1 MKLKGKLVL
10 FCVLIC
16 IISIFVIAGVN
27 YFVSIQQL
35 ESEVDTNIQLET
47 KTIAQEA
54 DKWMALQ
61 KKALEEVLQG
71 VIYNDDYEFDFLH
84 NYFMGKN
91 GINPG
96 NEYYAAF
103 PDKSLI
109 SGSGWVP
116 DSSYDPTIRDW
127 YVGAK
132 STDGIF
138 ISEPYLDMDMG
149 EMVITISKLFKSKD
163 GNEGIVACDISI
175 SYVVDFISN
184 VELGEGAYGFLLD
197 NNGSIITHENV
208 EFNPTE
214 ESLKSVGEVLDG
226 NLLKIMDSDL
236 NLRGRRLKDYD
247 GVNRM
252 FYFENMPEA
261 NWTVGVG
268 YPSSRIMGTINK
280 VIQYTVIGTVI
291 VILLAFILSNY
302 MGGTITKPILNSVKI
317 AEDISNLDLSKS
329 VETKMLNRKDEIG
342 QMYGSFQMII
352 EKLRIFMKD
361 MDDSITINQQI
372 YEETIGELN
381 YLVAQAEDTSAT
393 TEELSASM
401 EETSASS
408 FAINESANEID
419 RALSDFAEKVQEG
432 SNTSHQISSKAEQLR
447 HQFVDAKDRSMSIYG
462 NAKIEIEKSIESSK
476 EVEKINILS
485 NAILTISEETSLLSL
500 NAAIEAA
507 RAGESGRGFAVV
519 ADEIR
524 KLAEHSNRTVGEI
537 QHVTEG
543 ITAGVEQLIS
553 QVNEVMSF
561 LEHDVSNDYV
571 MMVEAVTNYN
581 EDGNFL
587 NNIIADLS
595 ATSEEL
601 SATINEI
608 SGSIGEVSTTVES
621 CTVGTTNIA
630 EKNINIVEAI
640 NTINNIMG
648 RNKEVSNKLEE
659 IVSQVK
665 F

>member
-10 FCVLIC
+10 FSVLIC
-16 IISIFVIAGVN
+16 IVSVFVIAGVN
-27 YFVSIQQL
+27 YFVSIKQL

-47 KTIAQEA
+47 KIIAQEA

-71 VIYNDDYEFDFLH
+71 VIFNDNYEFNFLH
-84 NYFMGKN
+84 NYFLGKN
-91 GINPG
+91 KINPG

-116 DSSYDPTIRDW
+116 DSSYDPTTRDW
-127 YVGAK
+127 YIGAK
-132 STDGIF
+132 STDGIH
-138 ISEPYLDMDMG
+138 ITEPYLDVDMG
-149 EMVITISKLFKSKD
+149 EMVITISKVFKSTD
-163 GNEGIVACDISI
+163 GKEGVIACDITI
-175 SYVVDFISN
+175 SYLVDFISN
-184 VELGEGAYGFLLD
+184 VELGEDAYGFLLD
-197 NNGSIITHENV
+197 NEGNIITHENP

-214 ESLKSVGEVLDG
+214 ESLRNIGDVFGGK
-226 NLLKIMDSDL
+226 LLGIMDSDL
-236 NLRGRRLKDYD
+236 NLRDKRITDYD
-247 GVNRM
+247 GVDRM
-252 FYFENMPEA
+252 FYFENVSQA
-261 NWTVGVG
+261 DWTVGVG
-268 YPSSRIMGTINK
+268 YPSNRIMGTINR
-280 VIQYTVIGTVI
+280 VIQYTVIGTIV

-302 MGGTITKPILNSVKI
+302 ISGTITKPIVDSVEI

-329 VETKMLNRKDEIG
+329 IGKKMLSRKDEIG

-352 EKLRIFMKD
+352 DKLRIFMKD
-361 MDDSITINQQI
+361 MDDSITINHQI
-372 YEETIGELN
+372 YEETLGELN

-447 HQFVDAKDRSMSIYG
+447 HQFVEAKDKSMSIYG
-462 NAKIEIEKSIESSK
+462 NAKMEIEKSIESSK

-485 NAILTISEETSLLSL
+485 NAILEISEETSLLSL

-524 KLAEHSNRTVGEI
+524 KLAEHSNRTVAEI

-543 ITAGVEQLIS
+543 ITTSVAQLIS
-553 QVNEVMSF
+553 QVTQVMNF

-571 MMVEAVTNYN
+571 MMVEAVNNYN

-587 NNIIADLS
+587 NNIIEELS

-601 SATINEI
+601 AATVNEI

-621 CTVGTTNIA
+621 CTIGTTNIA

-640 NTINNIMG
+640 NTINNIME
-648 RNKEVSNKLEE
+648 RNRDVSNKLEE

>member
-1 MKLKGKLVL
+1 ME
-10 FCVLIC
+10 
-16 IISIFVIAGVN
+16 AGGDHAH
-27 YFVSIQQL
+27 I
-35 ESEVDTNIQLET
+35 T
-47 KTIAQEA
+47 
-54 DKWMALQ
+54 
-61 KKALEEVLQG
+61 
-71 VIYNDDYEFDFLH
+71 
-84 NYFMGKN
+84 
-91 GINPG
+91 
-96 NEYYAAF
+96 
-103 PDKSLI
+103 
-109 SGSGWVP
+109 
-116 DSSYDPTIRDW
+116 
-127 YVGAK
+127 
-132 STDGIF
+132 
-138 ISEPYLDMDMG
+138 EPYLDVDMG
-149 EMVITISKLFKSKD
+149 EMVITISKVFKSTD
-163 GNEGIVACDISI
+163 GKEGVIACDITI
-175 SYVVDFISN
+175 SYLVDFISN
-184 VELGEGAYGFLLD
+184 VELGEDAYGFLLD
-197 NNGSIITHENV
+197 NEGNIITHENP

-214 ESLKSVGEVLDG
+214 ESLRNIGDVFGGK
-226 NLLKIMDSDL
+226 LLGIMDSDL
-236 NLRGRRLKDYD
+236 NLRDKRITDYD
-247 GVNRM
+247 GVDRM
-252 FYFENMPEA
+252 FYFENVSQA
-261 NWTVGVG
+261 DWTVGVG
-268 YPSSRIMGTINK
+268 YPSNRIMGTINR
-280 VIQYTVIGTVI
+280 VIQYTVIGTIV

-302 MGGTITKPILNSVKI
+302 ISGTITKPIVDSVEI

-329 VETKMLNRKDEIG
+329 IGKKMLSRKDEIG

-352 EKLRIFMKD
+352 DKLRIFMKD
-361 MDDSITINQQI
+361 MDDSITINHQI
-372 YEETIGELN
+372 YEETLGELN

-447 HQFVDAKDRSMSIYG
+447 HQFVEAKDKSMSIYG
-462 NAKIEIEKSIESSK
+462 NAKMEIEKSIESSK

-485 NAILTISEETSLLSL
+485 NAILEISEETSLLSL

-524 KLAEHSNRTVGEI
+524 KLAEHSNRTVAEI

-543 ITAGVEQLIS
+543 ITTSVAQLIS
-553 QVNEVMSF
+553 QVTQVMNF

-571 MMVEAVTNYN
+571 MMVEAVNNYN

-587 NNIIADLS
+587 NNIIEELS

-601 SATINEI
+601 AATVNEI

-621 CTVGTTNIA
+621 CTIGTTNIA

-640 NTINNIMG
+640 NTINNIME
-648 RNKEVSNKLEE
+648 RNRDVSNKLEE